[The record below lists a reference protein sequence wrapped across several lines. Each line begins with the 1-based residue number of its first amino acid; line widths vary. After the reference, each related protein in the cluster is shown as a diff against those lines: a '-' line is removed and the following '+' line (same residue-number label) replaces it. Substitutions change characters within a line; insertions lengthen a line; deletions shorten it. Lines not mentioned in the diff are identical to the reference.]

1 MSSTVGVEDRP
12 KAGSTPPTG
21 SAKTG
26 PGKAPHGFRTFEFG
40 MMAPAVVLLGLLSL
54 VPFLLLIAM
63 SFSKVTTLGGVKLTW
78 IGLDNWIAVLGDSQ
92 VWASWGR
99 SIVYFVSIIGI
110 EMVLGLITALV
121 LYQLVRGRSL
131 VLSLILLPMFLAP
144 VMVGLLF
151 RFLLDSTIGFYAQ
164 VLQFLGITQDLL
176 GSPLTAL
183 PTVVV
188 IDMWQ
193 WTPLVT
199 LILLAGLG
207 SVPPS
212 TLEAAAVDGAGYFK
226 TLFRITLPQMR
237 GVIVIALL
245 VRSMDAI
252 RYFDIITATT
262 NGGPADSTKIVALK
276 LYDFAFRF
284 NNQMGKA
291 AVLALTMLVF
301 SIVLARIFLRLF
313 SERDETTTGGGVR

>member
-1 MSSTVGVEDRP
+1 MSSAVRVEDRP
-12 KAGSTPPTG
+12 RADDDAGRPRSSKST
-21 SAKTG
+21 AV
-26 PGKAPHGFRTFEFG
+26 KAPHGFRTFEFA
-40 MMAPAVVLLGLLSL
+40 MMVPAVALLGLLSW

-63 SFSKVTTLGGVKLTW
+63 SFSKVTTLGGVKLKF
-78 IGLDNWIAVLGDSQ
+78 IGLDNWIAVLGDAQ

-99 SIVYFVSIIGI
+99 SLVFFFSIIAV
-110 EMVLGLITALV
+110 EMVLGLVTALV
-121 LYQLVRGRSL
+121 LYRLVRGRSL

-144 VMVGLLF
+144 VMVGLLW

-164 VLQFLGITQDLL
+164 ILQFFGLSQDLL
-176 GSPLTAL
+176 GSPLTAM

-212 TLEAAAVDGAGYFK
+212 TLEAAAVDGAGYFR
-226 TLFRITLPQMR
+226 TLFQITLPQMR

-276 LYDFAFRF
+276 LYDFAFSSTTRWARQRF
-284 NNQMGKA
+284 W
-291 AVLALTMLVF
+291 
-301 SIVLARIFLRLF
+301 R
-313 SERDETTTGGGVR
+313 